1 MIDEQV
7 LKDIKTLIDNGK
19 LGEIPALGDK
29 SFLEVADKLVK
40 DKEKFAIMLSMLSV
54 FSEGK
59 YIRLFGEFAKT
70 SIDYKIKRLA
80 YLPNITL
87 DILFWLEMIAY
98 LEIKENSIVIKIL
111 NNDLAEELSVIK
123 AKLKEQKQEFVSI
136 DKYYES
142 LKEFKE
148 FKQKYQNK

>member
-1 MIDEQV
+1 MTEEQV
-7 LKDIKTLIDNGK
+7 LKDIKMLIDSGK
-19 LGEIPALGDK
+19 LGEIPAINDSDFFK
-29 SFLEVADKLVK
+29 VADSLIK

-54 FSEGK
+54 FSDGK

-70 SIDYKIKRLA
+70 SVDYKIKRLA

-98 LEIKENSIVIKIL
+98 LEVKENSIVIKIL

-123 AKLKEQKQEFVSI
+123 AKLKEQKQEFVSV
-136 DKYYES
+136 DKYYET
-142 LKEFKE
+142 LKEFEE
-148 FKQKYQNK
+148 FKKKYN